1 MKVIKGTVEN
11 GRITLC
17 EPLTWPDGTEVRIR
31 AISTGSEASGGDDE
45 NLGTAGDEQADD
57 PESIARWIAA
67 FDAIPPVTMTSEEEA
82 RWLAARRAQRELQE
96 AAFNERADKLHRIW
110 E

>member
-1 MKVIKGTVEN
+1 VKVIKGTVEN
-11 GRITLC
+11 GQITLS

-31 AISTGSEASGGDDE
+31 AIPAASEANGADE
-45 NLGTAGDEQADD
+45 EDAGISEDEQADD

-67 FDAIPPVTMTSEEEA
+67 FDAIPPLHMTPEEEA
-82 RWLAARRAQRELQE
+82 EWQAARKAQKEFE
-96 AAFNERADKLHRIW
+96 KAAFDERADKLRRIW